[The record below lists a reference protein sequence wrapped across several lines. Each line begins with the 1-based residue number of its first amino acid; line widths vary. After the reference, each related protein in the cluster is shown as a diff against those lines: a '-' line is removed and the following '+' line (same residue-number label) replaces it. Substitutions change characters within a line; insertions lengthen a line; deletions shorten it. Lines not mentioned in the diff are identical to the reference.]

1 MRTQVTKSELLKLSA
16 ILIVYLLG
24 VVQVGIVRTVSA
36 QDPTNLPPDVQPL
49 LHTQQAQLTANDGAS
64 GDFFGNAVAI
74 SNNTAVVG
82 ASRQPSGNRRGA
94 AYVFVRSGA
103 SWSQQQQLIP
113 ADGVNGDDFA
123 ISVAI
128 DADTVVVGAPS
139 KTIGGASGRG
149 AAYVFVRSGTTWTQQ
164 QQLIAS
170 DGALFENFGTSV
182 AVSGETIVVGSP
194 NHAVGA
200 NTRQG
205 AAYVFVRSGST
216 WTFQQKL
223 TASDGLISDQ
233 LGGSVALVGNTA
245 VVGARENNFG
255 ANRNGKVYVFLR
267 TGTTWS
273 QQQKLTASDGSSLD
287 AFGNSVAISHNADTI
302 AVGAFDDDEPPV
314 GDRGS
319 VYVFVRDGTT
329 WSQQQR
335 LLGSLG
341 LSSGSGGHFGSTVAV
356 NGDTLI
362 AGAPELDPN
371 QGGNGR
377 GAVYLFDRSGST
389 WTEHTRFLIPGSAL
403 REFGT
408 SVAMSGD
415 SFIGGAIRDPVG
427 TNVNQGS
434 AYVFATGHTLS
445 IGDVS
450 VAEGNSGTTQAT
462 FTVTLSAASTHPV
475 VVNYATTDGTA
486 IAGSDYVAASGT
498 LTFNPG
504 ETSKTFNVTING
516 DTLFEANETFFVDL
530 SNPVNANITQ
540 GRATGTITNDDPPPS
555 ISINDV
561 SQAEGNSGTT
571 NFTFTVTLS
580 AISGLPAT
588 VNYATAD
595 GTATAGS
602 DYQSTSGALTF
613 DPGQTSKQIMVA
625 VNGDTQNEADE
636 TFLVNLSSPSN
647 STIAKAQGVG
657 TILNDDA
664 DVPIVQFSA
673 SNYNVQEDCTTVTVT
688 VNRIG
693 AASAAANVD
702 YFTSDVTASDRRDYI
717 AAIGT
722 LRFAAG
728 ETSKSFPLLINED
741 SYVEG
746 PETFNVTLTNPSGV
760 NLGAPSVATVT
771 IDDDAT
777 EPATNVIDDAR
788 NFACQCYH
796 DFLNRQPDQSGWDFW
811 TNEIASCGNDPQ
823 CIEVKR
829 INVSAAFYLS
839 IEFQE
844 TGYLVER
851 LYKSAYGDAM
861 GTSTFNGTHQLP
873 VPIVRF
879 NEFLADTQE
888 IGQGVVV
895 GAPGWEQQLEN
906 NKQTF
911 VTRFVQRSRFTTALP
926 TTMTPA
932 QFVDQLNT
940 NAGNV
945 LSATERASAIA
956 FFGGATDTS
965 NMTVRAQALRQVA
978 EDQDLHSA
986 EFNRAFV
993 LMQYFG
999 YLRRNPNDQ
1008 PDTDHSGFDF
1018 WLTKL
1023 NQFNGNFVNAE
1034 MVKAFIVSG
1043 EYRQRFG
1050 Q

>member
-16 ILIVYLLG
+16 ILIVYLLV
-24 VVQVGIVRTVSA
+24 VVQVGIVRTVTA
-36 QDPTNLPPDVQPL
+36 QDPTHLPSVVEPL
-49 LHTQQAQLTANDGAS
+49 SHTLQAQLTANDGAS
-64 GDFFGNAVAI
+64 GDFFGNAVAF

-82 ASRQPSGNRRGA
+82 ASRQPNGNRRGA

-139 KTIGGASGRG
+139 KTIGLLSGRG
-149 AAYVFVRSGTTWTQQ
+149 AAYVFVRNGTTWTQQ

-170 DGALFENFGTSV
+170 DGGLFDNFGTSV
-182 AVSGETIVVGSP
+182 SVSGETIVVGSP

-216 WTFQQKL
+216 WTLQQKL
-223 TASDGLISDQ
+223 TANDGLTSDL
-233 LGGSVALVGNTA
+233 LGSAVALTGNTA
-245 VVGARENNFG
+245 VIGAREDNFG
-255 ANRNGKVYVFLR
+255 ANRNGKAYVFLR
-267 TGTTWS
+267 SGTVWS
-273 QQQKLTASDGSSLD
+273 QQQKLTASDGSALD
-287 AFGNSVAISHNADTI
+287 GFGNAVAISHNTNTI
-302 AVGAFDDDEPPV
+302 AVAAMQDDEAGV
-314 GDRGS
+314 SGRGS
-319 VYVFVRDGTT
+319 VYVFERSGAT
-329 WSQQQR
+329 WTQQQR

-341 LSSGSGGHFGSTVAV
+341 VASGFAGNFGFSVDV
-356 NGDTLI
+356 DGDTLV
-362 AGAPELDPN
+362 AGAPSIDPN
-371 QGGNGR
+371 VGGNGR
-377 GAVYLFDRSGST
+377 GAVYVFDRSGTT

-403 REFGT
+403 REFGS

-415 SFIGGAIRDPVG
+415 SFIGGAIREPVG
-427 TNVNQGS
+427 TNFNQGS
-434 AYVFATGHTLS
+434 AYVFATGHTLTVNSVS
-445 IGDVS
+445 I
-450 VAEGNSGTTQAT
+450 AEGNSGTTQAT
-462 FTVTLSAASTHPV
+462 FTVTLSAADTHPV
-475 VVNYATTDGTA
+475 VVDYATTDGTA
-486 IAGSDYVAASGT
+486 IAGADYVATSGR

-504 ETSKTFNVTING
+504 ETSKTFSVTING

-530 SNPVNANITQ
+530 TNPVNANLLQ
-540 GRATGTITNDDPPPS
+540 ARATGTITNDDPPPS

-571 NFTFTVTLS
+571 NFTFAVTLS

-613 DPGQTSKQIMVA
+613 DPGQTSKQITVA
-625 VNGDTQNEADE
+625 VNGDTLNEADE
-636 TFLVNLSSPSN
+636 TFLVNLTSAAN
-647 STIAKAQGVG
+647 STIARAQGVG
-657 TILNDDA
+657 TILNDEA
-664 DVPIVQFSA
+664 AMPIVQFSA
-673 SNYNVQEDCTTVTVT
+673 SNYNVQEDCTMVMVT

-693 AASAAANVD
+693 ATSAAANVD
-702 YFTSDVTASDRRDYI
+702 YFTSDVTASDRRDYT

-728 ETSKSFPLLINED
+728 EASKSLPLLINED

-746 PETFNVTLTNPSGV
+746 VETFHVTLTNPSGV
-760 NLGAPSVATVT
+760 TLGAPSVATLT

-777 EPATNVIDDAR
+777 EPAANVIDDAR
-788 NFACQCYH
+788 NFVGQHYH

-811 TNEIASCGNDPQ
+811 TNEIASCGSNPQ
-823 CIEVKR
+823 CIEIKR

-851 LYKSAYGDAM
+851 LYKAAYGDAI
-861 GTSTFNGTHQLP
+861 GTSTVNGTHQLP

-879 NEFLADTQE
+879 NEFLRDTQE
-888 IGQGVVV
+888 IGQGVVI

-906 NKQTF
+906 NKQAF
-911 VTRFVQRSRFTTALP
+911 VSEFVQRSRYTAAFP
-926 TTMTPA
+926 ATMTPA

-940 NAGNV
+940 NVGNV
-945 LSATERASAIA
+945 LSTSERATAIG
-956 FFGGATDTS
+956 FFGGATNTS
-965 NMTVRAQALRQVA
+965 NMTARAQALRQVA
-978 EDQDLHSA
+978 EDRDLHSA

-999 YLRRNPNDQ
+999 YLRRNPNDPQ
-1008 PDTDHSGFDF
+1008 DTDYSGFDF

-1023 NQFNGNFVNAE
+1023 NQFNGNFITAE
-1034 MVKAFIVSG
+1034 MVRAFIDSI